1 VNYGLYYGGVAMLS
15 KSDGIMVMSL
25 GRGPVK
31 GDLAGVGDGYEVE
44 NRAEIEDA
52 VRVIEGLYARMPVNP
67 A

>member
-1 VNYGLYYGGVAMLS
+1 MLAS
-15 KSDGIMVMSL
+15 TLRRTSASL

-52 VRVIEGLYARMPVNP
+52 VRVIEGLYARMPSN
-67 A
+67 AT